1 MANRF
6 NYAPRFRSGAV
17 SVGATVDSTWD
28 LVRRAPP
35 WKRDLVD
42 PVASAIGQARSHA
55 TRTAKNQGVSLAST
69 SFAPRKAKPKTA
81 HEIRYEAE
89 ALARERIVKAR
100 EMLEF
105 ALSELMDVPVP
116 AGHRHRVTIGIL
128 IAAIDH
134 VGIAVLPALP
144 KIAERHATR
153 RPVLRECVN
162 CGVPTVVNTLGYC
175 EACAA

>member
-17 SVGATVDSTWD
+17 RVGATADSTWD

-35 WKRDLVD
+35 WVGNVD
-42 PVASAIGQARSHA
+42 GIASAIGQARSHA
-55 TRTAKNQGVSLAST
+55 TKTAKTHGVSLAST

-89 ALARERIVKAR
+89 ALARERIIKAR

-144 KIAERHATR
+144 KIAGRHATR